1 MILDYRERRYY
12 LVRLN
17 EGMSPFW
24 WVKGHDNHGVRYD
37 SYLKYFKGNIK
48 SLKISSPYNHIKT
61 NQDSGKWDGAMPS
74 IGYVQMLFSCRKS
87 DVDKIEELFMNI
99 KKNDNNYFKVVEL
112 TKEICGQ

>member
-17 EGMSPFW
+17 DGMSPFW

-48 SLKISSPYNHIKT
+48 SLKISPPYNHIKT

-87 DVDKIEELFMNI
+87 DADKIEDIFREILEHDDYFMYI
-99 KKNDNNYFKVVEL
+99 EL

>member
-1 MILDYRERRYY
+1 MDYRERKYY

-17 EGMSPFW
+17 DESLRW
-24 WVKGHDNHGVRYD
+24 WNVGYDNFGRRYNK
-37 SYLKYFKGNIK
+37 YLDLFKSEIP

-61 NQDSGKWDGAMPS
+61 NPNKNKWDGAMSS
-74 IGYVQMLFSCRKS
+74 IGYVQMLFSCRKC

-99 KKNDNNYFKVVEL
+99 KKNDNNYFKVVEI

>member
-17 EGMSPFW
+17 DGMSPFW

-37 SYLKYFKGNIK
+37 SYLKYFKDNID
-48 SLKISSPYNHIKT
+48 SLKISPPYNHIKT
-61 NQDSGKWDGAMPS
+61 NSDSGKWDGAVS
-74 IGYVQMLFSCRKS
+74 EIGYVQMLFSCRKC
-87 DVDKIEELFMNI
+87 DVVKIENI
-99 KKNDNNYFKVVEL
+99 FREILVHDDYFRYVEL